1 MSKEVEEAL
10 GQAGFAISDTP
21 PTPDTQAEPQQEVQ
35 PEVEAAPVEAQPQA
49 EPETV
54 EQPVNEDTTPEE
66 IDVDAE
72 VLSFLSERLGR
83 NFGSYDDISEA
94 LSYTPVEIDERVSAI
109 NKFVLETGRSP
120 EDWYKY
126 QSLDPSEMDD
136 MSVMRLQMTADH
148 PSLSP
153 EEVNLLIGR
162 KYKLDEDVHTEDE
175 IRLSKLEL
183 KMDAEKAKRQIS
195 DLRDSYMAPDV
206 SRDDVGSPIDEEWL
220 NTMQRTTNEFG
231 YLEFELP
238 GTDETFK
245 FGVDDDYRAQLV
257 NRNSNIENYFDD
269 YIAED
274 GSWDFFKLNA
284 HRALID
290 NVDSIISSI
299 YNQGLSDGKRGVVET
314 AANVDASRP
323 DVGTQPDSNTQLSE
337 QLLKALGG
345 GGGMTFNV

>member
-21 PTPDTQAEPQQEVQ
+21 PTPDTKAEPQQEVQ

-136 MSVMRLQMTADH
+136 MSVMKLHMTADH
-148 PSLSP
+148 PSLS
-153 EEVNLLIGR
+153 
-162 KYKLDEDVHTEDE
+162 
-175 IRLSKLEL
+175 
-183 KMDAEKAKRQIS
+183 
-195 DLRDSYMAPDV
+195 
-206 SRDDVGSPIDEEWL
+206 
-220 NTMQRTTNEFG
+220 
-231 YLEFELP
+231 
-238 GTDETFK
+238 
-245 FGVDDDYRAQLV
+245 
-257 NRNSNIENYFDD
+257 
-269 YIAED
+269 
-274 GSWDFFKLNA
+274 
-284 HRALID
+284 
-290 NVDSIISSI
+290 
-299 YNQGLSDGKRGVVET
+299 
-314 AANVDASRP
+314 
-323 DVGTQPDSNTQLSE
+323 
-337 QLLKALGG
+337 
-345 GGGMTFNV
+345 